1 MRRLLIEKV
10 YTFQRNLQQKKNLRI
25 FLHFQRNPLEFHCLF
40 DLEIMKKTSL
50 LLTIILVLVGALFGV
65 WYFNVSHSCS
75 AFSAECKENTA
86 EQKGKIYLDV
96 REEEEWI
103 AGHVKG
109 ALHIKM
115 GDIFAGNYEQI
126 PQTNPVYVY
135 CRSGRRA
142 GEVIRFL
149 EQKGFKNLINAGGL
163 RDIEGVEI
171 VEGE

>member
-1 MRRLLIEKV
+1 
-10 YTFQRNLQQKKNLRI
+10 
-25 FLHFQRNPLEFHCLF
+25 
-40 DLEIMKKTSL
+40 MKKTSF
-50 LLTIILVLVGALFGV
+50 LLTIILALVGILFGV
-65 WYFNVSHSCS
+65 WYFSSSHSCS
-75 AFSAECKENTA
+75 AFSAECKGIPV
-86 EQKGKIYLDV
+86 QQQGKIYLDV

-126 PQTNPVYVY
+126 PQTEPVYVY

-149 EQKGFKNLINAGGL
+149 EQKGFTNLINAGGL

-171 VEGE
+171 VEGK

>member
-1 MRRLLIEKV
+1 
-10 YTFQRNLQQKKNLRI
+10 
-25 FLHFQRNPLEFHCLF
+25 
-40 DLEIMKKTSL
+40 MKKTSL
-50 LLTIILVLVGALFGV
+50 LLAIILALVVTLFGV
-65 WYFNVSHSCS
+65 WYFNASHSCS
-75 AFSAECKENTA
+75 AFSAECKESA
-86 EQKGKIYLDV
+86 AQQHGKIYLDV
-96 REEEEWI
+96 REEEEWL

-126 PQTNPVYVY
+126 PQTEPVYVY

-149 EQKGFKNLINAGGL
+149 GQKGFKNLINAGGL
-163 RDIEGVEI
+163 LDLQGVEI

>member
-1 MRRLLIEKV
+1 
-10 YTFQRNLQQKKNLRI
+10 
-25 FLHFQRNPLEFHCLF
+25 
-40 DLEIMKKTSL
+40 MKKTSL
-50 LLTIILVLVGALFGV
+50 LLTIILALVGTLFGV
-65 WYFNVSHSCS
+65 WYFNASHSCS

-115 GDIFAGNYEQI
+115 GDIFAGNYGQI
-126 PQTNPVYVY
+126 PQTEPVYVY

-149 EQKGFKNLINAGGL
+149 EEKGFTNLINAGGL
-163 RDIEGVEI
+163 RDLEGVEI

>member
-1 MRRLLIEKV
+1 MG
-10 YTFQRNLQQKKNLRI
+10 T
-25 FLHFQRNPLEFHCLF
+25 
-40 DLEIMKKTSL
+40 
-50 LLTIILVLVGALFGV
+50 LFGV
-65 WYFNVSHSCS
+65 WYFNASHSCG

-96 REEEEWI
+96 REEEEWL

-126 PQTNPVYVY
+126 PQTESVYVY

-149 EQKGFKNLINAGGL
+149 EQKGFTNLINAGGL
-163 RDIEGVEI
+163 RDLEGVEI

>member
-1 MRRLLIEKV
+1 M
-10 YTFQRNLQQKKNLRI
+10 
-25 FLHFQRNPLEFHCLF
+25 HFQRNPLEFHCLF

-65 WYFNVSHSCS
+65 WYFNASHSCS
-75 AFSAECKENTA
+75 AFSAECKEIPA
-86 EQKGKIYLDV
+86 QQQGKIYLDV

-115 GDIFAGNYEQI
+115 GDIFAGNYQQI
-126 PQTNPVYVY
+126 PQTEPVYVY

-163 RDIEGVEI
+163 RDLEGVEI

>member
-1 MRRLLIEKV
+1 
-10 YTFQRNLQQKKNLRI
+10 
-25 FLHFQRNPLEFHCLF
+25 
-40 DLEIMKKTSL
+40 MKKTSL
-50 LLTIILVLVGALFGV
+50 LLTIILAFMGTLFGV
-65 WYFNVSHSCS
+65 WYFNTSHSCS

-96 REEEEWI
+96 REEEEWL

-126 PQTNPVYVY
+126 PQTDPVYVY

-149 EQKGFKNLINAGGL
+149 EQKGFTNLINAGGL
-163 RDIEGVEI
+163 RDLEGVEI

>member
-1 MRRLLIEKV
+1 
-10 YTFQRNLQQKKNLRI
+10 
-25 FLHFQRNPLEFHCLF
+25 
-40 DLEIMKKTSL
+40 MKKTSL
-50 LLTIILVLVGALFGV
+50 LLTIILALVGTLFGV
-65 WYFNVSHSCS
+65 WYFNASHSCS
-75 AFSAECKENTA
+75 AFSAECKEKSA
-86 EQKGKIYLDV
+86 QQQEKIYLDV
-96 REEEEWI
+96 REEDEWI

-126 PQTNPVYVY
+126 PQTDPVYVY

-163 RDIEGVEI
+163 RDLEGVEI

>member
-1 MRRLLIEKV
+1 MLLILV
-10 YTFQRNLQQKKNLRI
+10 VPFSLNVR
-25 FLHFQRNPLEFHCLF
+25 
-40 DLEIMKKTSL
+40 KTL
-50 LLTIILVLVGALFGV
+50 LNIR
-65 WYFNVSHSCS
+65 
-75 AFSAECKENTA
+75 K
-86 EQKGKIYLDV
+86 KIYLDV

-115 GDIFAGNYEQI
+115 EDIFAGNYANI
-126 PQTNPVYVY
+126 PQTAPVYVY

-149 EQKGFKNLINAGGL
+149 EQKGFTNLINAGGL

-171 VEGE
+171 IEGK

>member
-1 MRRLLIEKV
+1 M
-10 YTFQRNLQQKKNLRI
+10 
-25 FLHFQRNPLEFHCLF
+25 
-40 DLEIMKKTSL
+40 
-50 LLTIILVLVGALFGV
+50 GALFGV
-65 WYFNVSHSCS
+65 WYFNASHSCS
-75 AFSAECKENTA
+75 AFSAECKEIPA

-96 REEEEWI
+96 REEEEWL

-115 GDIFAGNYEQI
+115 DDIFAGNYEQI
-126 PQTNPVYVY
+126 PQTEPVYVY

-149 EQKGFKNLINAGGL
+149 EGKGFKNLINAGGL
-163 RDIEGVEI
+163 RDLEGVEI

>member
-1 MRRLLIEKV
+1 
-10 YTFQRNLQQKKNLRI
+10 
-25 FLHFQRNPLEFHCLF
+25 
-40 DLEIMKKTSL
+40 MKKTSL
-50 LLTIILVLVGALFGV
+50 FLTIILALVGTLFGV
-65 WYFNVSHSCS
+65 WYFNASHSCS
-75 AFSAECKENTA
+75 AFSAECKESA
-86 EQKGKIYLDV
+86 PRQQEKIYLDV

-103 AGHVKG
+103 AGHVNG

-126 PQTNPVYVY
+126 PQTEPVYVY

-149 EQKGFKNLINAGGL
+149 EQKGFTNLINAGGL
-163 RDIEGVEI
+163 RDLEGVEI